1 MRHHKHFHKRQD
13 ESSGWDK
20 FVEGFG
26 DIFNENDDTTTPAVV
41 VKAPATVFK
50 TVYETQSKTFDG
62 EIGGWSTVGAA
73 EATEKSAEPTTTEAA
88 LTTAESK
95 PTTTAQSEAEPT
107 TEKPAAKTTAETT
120 KAKTTPEAAQLNTA
134 DSTLPSSVVPTKSID
149 VGDHTTLAL
158 ATSELTTPT
167 PTTADATD
175 VSTTLGKGA
184 AGETSATASAT
195 AEATS
200 DSSSSSAGAKAGIAF
215 GVLGGILVVGLLVWF
230 LFNKRR
236 SQMEKERVQEQ
247 NNEKISGAFAGRPV
261 SFHERPVSVQTSRTS
276 ATAPQLSLRPVTQ
289 FMPNF
294 GERRSSKGA
303 AMALNLA
310 SNQNMSENR
319 GPPTGNSLWERPST
333 GHSNHPDN
341 PFRDNGP
348 ATPNNPFDAPEN
360 VVGMATTTNSP
371 PRSGTGADVAAAA
384 VAGAAVGGAAAAGA
398 GLTRKTSIRKESPA
412 PLDLTRHVPMSPVP
426 PSPAGTEFSQ
436 SEVSPGQSPGPSQSA
451 AAIAAAGGPAQTV
464 VHRVQLEFVPT
475 LDDEMGLKAGQLV
488 RLLHEYD
495 DGWVSILHKLIESH
509 RFVLTHFCRLCAYD
523 LTDRNKVSCRERA
536 CPLDPLSR
544 DLLVP
549 LAPALPSTLVAL
561 APMVLLPTA
570 LPVVPLVVPLEAHQA
585 CDR

>member
-371 PRSGTGADVAAAA
+371 PRSGTGADIAAAA
-384 VAGAAVGGAAAAGA
+384 VAGAAVGGT

-488 RLLHEYD
+488 RLLHE
-495 DGWVSILHKLIESH
+495 
-509 RFVLTHFCRLCAYD
+509 LCASD